1 MQPEELKKLATITV
15 GQFQWSFKAL
25 SNGGGYWGLEERRC
39 DSCDQGEQE
48 RGFRKLQA
56 SQRPQLR

>member
-1 MQPEELKKLATITV
+1 MQPEALKKLATITV

-25 SNGGGYWGLEERRC
+25 SNGGDYQGLEESRC
-39 DSCDQGEQE
+39 DSWHQGKQE

-56 SQRPQLR
+56 SQPPQLR